1 MSLPSKKSRKE
12 EALELLES
20 IRAELED
27 DAVDKV
33 AEGLGQLSSL
43 MSEWQ
48 RSLHVQAA
56 RNWLDTAFDED
67 VLAFDAG
74 TAREHLQKW
83 ADASA
88 EAAESP
94 ELIDYRKR
102 IEARDK
108 SKHEALFVRG
118 VISHCD
124 ELLSQAQT
132 MEISSEAPAPDFM
145 LRQYYQKARAIAVAA
160 QSEHEKNTDLGRL
173 IQRVERLFQQK
184 ESAIA
189 VYTMAIESQKYSN
202 ALHNLEQLPTDF
214 LVPRFTTMENLS
226 GEKRLSYQ
234 GMVELE
240 KAREEISLQAQS
252 WASSTA
258 EKAIKTSQQYLE
270 AHEPAEAVEEL
281 DLGENVEKFLNQEQ
295 KDALQVAKTNAT
307 SQLRNREKAEE
318 RATRALEI
326 LADEPLKAW
335 DEYTAALGLFEW
347 IDGLEEV
354 KQAVLKTLRGR
365 LKAMARDADLAFHE
379 QRDMARVRQICQR
392 AKSSYAG
399 KDASLDEQLAKFDE
413 YEEMVKS
420 YEEYLV
426 TGGEILEKVKAFIWE
441 DAVAANDL
449 LTQVESYPDFVLE
462 AFPSLYELRVQVNQ
476 RLNAEQTYNQLYKA
490 LFNET
495 MHEITQAIEH
505 TKVAGEDFPDDKRF
519 QTLAQWLQYHM
530 AFLSG
535 RMTAERGLAEQAMQL
550 IAPVLNNPEHPDYD
564 EAQKLRRSLET
575 AAKKAEENEDEEV

>member
-20 IRAELED
+20 IRAELEE
-27 DAVDKV
+27 DALDK
-33 AEGLGQLSSL
+33 ASEGLAQLSSL
-43 MSEWQ
+43 MTEWQ
-48 RSLHVQAA
+48 RSLHLQAA
-56 RNWLDTAFDED
+56 RQWLDTALDEEL
-67 VLAFDAG
+67 LAFDAA

-83 ADASA
+83 ADAASQG
-88 EAAESP
+88 EDSP
-94 ELIDYRKR
+94 ELASYRKR
-102 IEARDK
+102 VEARDK
-108 SKHEALFVRG
+108 AKHEALIVRG

-124 ELLSQAQT
+124 ELLAQAQS
-132 MEISSEAPAPDFM
+132 METGDEAPAPDFM

-160 QSEHEKNTDLGRL
+160 QSEHEKNTDLSRL
-173 IQRVERLFQQK
+173 VQRVERLFHQK

-202 ALHNLEQLPTDF
+202 ALHNLEQLPEDF

-226 GEKRLSYQ
+226 GEKKLSYQ
-234 GMVELE
+234 GMVDLE

-258 EKAIKTSQQYLE
+258 EKAIKTSEQYLE

-281 DLGENVEKFLNQEQ
+281 DLGENVEKFLSIEL
-295 KDALQVAKTNAT
+295 KEELQTAKSNAT
-307 SQLRNREKAEE
+307 TQLRNREKAEE
-318 RATRALEI
+318 RASRALEI

-335 DEYTAALGLFEW
+335 DEYAAANSLYQW

-354 KQAVLKTLRGR
+354 KQAVLKALRGR
-365 LKAMARDADLAFHE
+365 LKAMLRDADAAFHE

-392 AKSSYAG
+392 AKSSYTG
-399 KDASLDEQLAKFDE
+399 KDPSLAEQLAKFDE
-413 YEEMVKS
+413 YEEMIKT

-426 TGGEILEKVKAFIWE
+426 TGGETLERVKTLIWE

-449 LTQVESYPDFVLE
+449 LSQVESYPDFVSQ
-462 AFPSLYELRVQVNQ
+462 AFPNLYELRAQVNQ

-495 MHEITQAIEH
+495 MPEITQAIER
-505 TKVAGEDFPDDKRF
+505 TKIAGEDFPDDSRF
-519 QTLAQWLQYHM
+519 PTLAQWLQYHM

-535 RMTAERGLAEQAMQL
+535 RSTAERGMAEQAIQL
-550 IAPVLNNPEHPDYD
+550 IAPVLNTREHPDYE

-575 AAKKAEENEDEEV
+575 KQAAESEDEEV

>member
-27 DAVDKV
+27 DALDKA
-33 AEGLGQLSSL
+33 AEGLGQLSKL
-43 MSEWQ
+43 MGEWQ
-48 RSLHVQAA
+48 RSLHIQAA
-56 RNWLDTAFDED
+56 RNWLDNAFDED

-83 ADASA
+83 TEASA
-88 EAAESP
+88 EAAESH
-94 ELIDYRKR
+94 ELSDYRKR
-102 IEARDK
+102 VEARDK

-132 MEISSEAPAPDFM
+132 METGSEAPAPDFM
-145 LRQYYQKARAIAVAA
+145 LRQYYQKARAIAIAA

-173 IQRVERLFQQK
+173 VQRVERLFHQK

-189 VYTMAIESQKYSN
+189 VYTMAIESQKFSN
-202 ALHNLEQLPTDF
+202 ALHNLEQLPDDF
-214 LVPRFTTMENLS
+214 LVPRFTTLENLS
-226 GEKRLSYQ
+226 GEKKLSYQ

-240 KAREEISLQAQS
+240 KAREEISIQAQT
-252 WASSTA
+252 WAGSTA

-281 DLGENVEKFLNQEQ
+281 DLGENVEKFLTLEQ
-295 KDALQVAKTNAT
+295 KEDLQIAKTNAT

-365 LKAMARDADLAFHE
+365 LKAMARDVDTAFHE

-399 KDASLDEQLAKFDE
+399 KDPSLAEQLAKFDE
-413 YEEMVKS
+413 YEEMAKS
-420 YEEYLV
+420 YEDYLV

-449 LTQVESYPDFVLE
+449 LTQVESYPDFVIE

-495 MHEITQAIEH
+495 MPEITQAIER
-505 TKVAGEDFPDDKRF
+505 TKIAGEDFPDDNRF

-535 RMTAERGLAEQAMQL
+535 RGTAERGLAEQAMQL
-550 IAPVLNNPEHPDYD
+550 ITPVLNNPQHPDYE
-564 EAQKLRRSLET
+564 EAQKLRRSLE
-575 AAKKAEENEDEEV
+575 AKKQAADDEEEV